1 MPTSRLLQHLRN
13 YASAGLITAL
23 AGLISFPLMTRNLSV
38 ADYGIVGLITSSI
51 TLFIAFGKLGVQH
64 AVIRYFSQIKNGNIA
79 FSSMQL
85 HSTVTAMFL
94 MLASCASLLFLVL
107 GFQVLP
113 VLLQYEDIASLFPLA
128 TAIVFIRILG
138 SGVINFLRAEQR
150 SADVAVGQGLTRCL
164 NLALLIAVVL
174 IAVLDPH
181 AVLVCLLLAELTGVC
196 YVVWQYRSELYFN
209 LADIS
214 SDLGRG
220 MLVYGLPLMI
230 LESLGLV
237 LRLSDRYIIEAM
249 LGVNELGQYSA
260 SYNLTAYL
268 DLIILATLLQ
278 AIRPAYMQIWESQS
292 KEHTRRFLARG
303 LHIYVVVG
311 IPFITMFSVTSPYL
325 LSLLAGPRYAP
336 GTVIIPWVAIS
347 FWLEGAMIFLTA
359 GLYIAKNTSVLMYC
373 SLLATLTNLGLN
385 VLLIP
390 QFGLIGAAVVT
401 VFSYAVFI
409 AAATFLSFRHISFK
423 IGWLVPA
430 AATVAS
436 LLVYFV
442 FRHLNFG
449 NDLSNF
455 LGKGVLGTATLLIV
469 IWCLDR
475 PFRQWITELTSS

>member
-85 HSTVTAMFL
+85 HSTVK
-94 MLASCASLLFLVL
+94 
-107 GFQVLP
+107 
-113 VLLQYEDIASLFPLA
+113 
-128 TAIVFIRILG
+128 
-138 SGVINFLRAEQR
+138 QR
-150 SADVAVGQGLTRCL
+150 SADVAIGQGLTRCL

-181 AVLVCLLLAELTGVC
+181 AVLACLLLAELTGVC

-249 LGVNELGQYSA
+249 LGVNVCYEPLSA
-260 SYNLTAYL
+260 
-268 DLIILATLLQ
+268 
-278 AIRPAYMQIWESQS
+278 
-292 KEHTRRFLARG
+292 
-303 LHIYVVVG
+303 
-311 IPFITMFSVTSPYL
+311 
-325 LSLLAGPRYAP
+325 
-336 GTVIIPWVAIS
+336 
-347 FWLEGAMIFLTA
+347 
-359 GLYIAKNTSVLMYC
+359 
-373 SLLATLTNLGLN
+373 
-385 VLLIP
+385 
-390 QFGLIGAAVVT
+390 
-401 VFSYAVFI
+401 
-409 AAATFLSFRHISFK
+409 
-423 IGWLVPA
+423 
-430 AATVAS
+430 
-436 LLVYFV
+436 
-442 FRHLNFG
+442 
-449 NDLSNF
+449 
-455 LGKGVLGTATLLIV
+455 
-469 IWCLDR
+469 
-475 PFRQWITELTSS
+475 